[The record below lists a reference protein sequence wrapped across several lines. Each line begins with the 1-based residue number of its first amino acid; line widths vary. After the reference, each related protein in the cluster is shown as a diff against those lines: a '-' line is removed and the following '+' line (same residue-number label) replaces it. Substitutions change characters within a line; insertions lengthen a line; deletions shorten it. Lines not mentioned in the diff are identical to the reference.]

1 MKYTIEINAY
11 AQVVYWATIEAAS
24 PEEALAKCD
33 INAIAYSDFDFDQWQ
48 SAPEI
53 LRIEDETGS
62 LIACDYED
70 DVPDIDD
77 L

>member
-1 MKYTIEINAY
+1 MKYTIEINATV
-11 AQVVYWATIEAAS
+11 QVAHYMTVEASS
-24 PEEALAKCD
+24 PQEALAQCD
-33 INAIAYSDFDFDQWQ
+33 VDTIANSDFDFEEWF

-53 LRIEDETGS
+53 HRIEDETGT

-70 DVPDIDD
+70 EVPNIDD

>member
-11 AQVVYWATIEAAS
+11 AQIVHWATIDASS

-33 INAIAYSDFDFDQWQ
+33 IKAIAYSDFDFDQWQ

-70 DVPDIDD
+70 DVPDIND

>member
-11 AQVVYWATIEAAS
+11 AQIVHWAMIEASS
-24 PEEALAKCD
+24 PEEALSKCD
-33 INAIAYSDFDFDQWQ
+33 IDAIAYSDFDFDQWH

-53 LRIEDETGS
+53 LRIEDEGGS

-70 DVPDIDD
+70 DVPDIND

>member
-1 MKYTIEINAY
+1 MKYTIEINATV
-11 AQVVYWATIEAAS
+11 QVAHYMTVEASS
-24 PEEALAKCD
+24 PQEALAQCD
-33 INAIAYSDFDFDQWQ
+33 VDTIANSDFDFDRWH

-53 LRIEDETGS
+53 LRIEDETGT
-62 LIACDYED
+62 LLACDYED